1 MRLLLPR
8 GGGGRGLR
16 GLTRRDDLRLK
27 PVLGALAAALV
38 AALAIVALA
47 GDERER
53 PAAPPSTAETPTP
66 SPAPSATATPTPTPR
81 PLWASLETRGT
92 RIAVGITEPNPN
104 FVAPSPDIP
113 QPFARWRDALARI
126 KPALYRLILYWPAL
140 QPRAGSA
147 ADLGAI
153 NGGCMRD
160 KLPCAPYRG
169 VRDQLRALAAR
180 QRQGGWEGFVVVT
193 GTPEWA
199 ARPPSGCERRSIGP
213 ANRMPRSDALAAYR
227 RLVADVLR
235 VAREEG
241 ATLRYWAPWNE
252 PNHPY
257 SSSPQR
263 ASCSGDAPNVSVGP
277 YVEVAEALRAALAK
291 APGDQRYVL
300 GELAVMVRRLPVTTS
315 VHEFLEALPA
325 KLVCGARAWTQHTYI
340 GGEDVV
346 DDVTGLLAAK
356 GCRRKH
362 AIWMTETG
370 AGAPRTATAR
380 TGGRAAELR
389 GCRAVHRILEDWY
402 RDRRITAAVQYTL
415 REDDVFRTGLVT
427 TDLARPYP
435 ALREWQQWG
444 LRARPRPEDRPPA
457 KAACR

>member
-1 MRLLLPR
+1 M
-8 GGGGRGLR
+8 
-16 GLTRRDDLRLK
+16 
-27 PVLGALAAALV
+27 VLGVTALG
-38 AALAIVALA
+38 
-47 GDERER
+47 GDEGEQS
-53 PAAPPSTAETPTP
+53 AAPPAAVGTPAPTA
-66 SPAPSATATPTPTPR
+66 SAAPSATATPAPTPR
-81 PLWASLETRGT
+81 PLWSSLETRGR
-92 RIAVGITEPNPN
+92 RIAVGVTEPNPN
-104 FVAPSPDIP
+104 FVSASPDIP
-113 QPFARWRDALARI
+113 QPFARWRDALAKVR
-126 KPALYRLILYWPAL
+126 PALYRLVLYWPAL
-140 QPRAGSA
+140 QPGAGA
-147 ADLGAI
+147 PADLGAI

-160 KLPCAPYRG
+160 KLPCGPYGG

-180 QRQGGWEGFVVVT
+180 QRQGGWEGFAVVT

-199 ARPPSGCERRSIGP
+199 ARPASGCERRRIEP
-213 ANRMPRSDALAAYR
+213 ANRMPRTDALAAYR
-227 RLVADVLR
+227 RLVTDVLR

-277 YVEVAEALRAALAK
+277 YVEVAGALRAALDR

-300 GELAVMVRRLPVTTS
+300 GEVAVMVRRLPITTT
-315 VHEFLEALPA
+315 VNEFLEALPA

-346 DDVTGLLAAK
+346 DNVTRRLAAK
-356 GCRRKH
+356 GCEREH

-402 RDRRITAAVQYTL
+402 RDRRTTAAVQYTL
-415 REDDVFRTGLVT
+415 REDDVFPTGLVT
-427 TDLARPYP
+427 TDLARAYP

-444 LRARPRPEDRPPA
+444 LRVRPRPEDRPPA
-457 KAACR
+457 EPACG

>member
-1 MRLLLPR
+1 MLL
-8 GGGGRGLR
+8 
-16 GLTRRDDLRLK
+16 
-27 PVLGALAAALV
+27 A
-38 AALAIVALA
+38 VALLG

-53 PAAPPSTAETPTP
+53 AAVPPGVEETPTASP
-66 SPAPSATATPTPTPR
+66 GPTPSTTASPAPTPP
-81 PLWASLETRGT
+81 PLSASLERRGT

-104 FVAPSPDIP
+104 FVSASPEIE
-113 QPFARWRDALARI
+113 QPFARWRDALARM
-126 KPALYRLILYWPAL
+126 KPALYRLVLYWPAL
-140 QPRAGSA
+140 QLRAGA
-147 ADLGAI
+147 PADLGAI

-160 KLPCAPYRG
+160 KLPCAAFAG
-169 VRDQLRALAAR
+169 VRDQLRALATR
-180 QRQGGWEGFVVVT
+180 QRRGGWEGFVVVT

-199 ARPPSGCERRSIGP
+199 ARPPSGCERRRIGP
-213 ANRMPRSDALAAYR
+213 TNRMPRTDALPAYR
-227 RLVADVLR
+227 RLVGDVLR

-263 ASCSGDAPNVSVGP
+263 ASCSGSAPNVSVGP
-277 YVEVAEALRAALAK
+277 YVEVAEALRAALAR

-300 GELAVMVRRLPVTTS
+300 GELAVMVRRLPITTT
-315 VHEFLEALPA
+315 VNEFLEALPA

-346 DDVTGLLAAK
+346 DDVTALLAAK
-356 GCRRKH
+356 GCERRH

-380 TGGRAAELR
+380 TGGRRAELR
-389 GCRAVHRILEDWY
+389 GCRAVHAILEDWY

-415 REDDVFRTGLVT
+415 REDDVFPTGLVT
-427 TDLARPYP
+427 TDLARAYP
-435 ALREWQQWG
+435 ALRAWQQWG
-444 LRARPRPEDRPPA
+444 LRARTRPEDRPPA
-457 KAACR
+457 NPACG